1 MSLISFNIIE
11 LKFTL
16 IFHKINQTLKLLC
29 SVRLYTS
36 YMIHVVQLIRLTHGV
51 CLWIFFNIIW
61 MSLFS
66 FFKFAFSLLLL
77 VISIKVIIS
86 VKVVN

>member
-1 MSLISFNIIE
+1 MLKKLVSEWKKKDESMSLISFNIIE

-36 YMIHVVQLIRLTHGV
+36 YMIHVVQLIMTDTRSMFV
-51 CLWIFFNIIW
+51 NIF
-61 MSLFS
+61 
-66 FFKFAFSLLLL
+66 
-77 VISIKVIIS
+77 
-86 VKVVN
+86 

>member
-1 MSLISFNIIE
+1 MLKKLVSEWKKTDESMSLISFNIIE

-36 YMIHVVQLIRLTHGV
+36 YMIHVVQLIMTDTRSMFV
-51 CLWIFFNIIW
+51 NIF
-61 MSLFS
+61 
-66 FFKFAFSLLLL
+66 
-77 VISIKVIIS
+77 
-86 VKVVN
+86 

>member
-1 MSLISFNIIE
+1 MLKKLVSEWKKKDESMSLISFNIIE

-36 YMIHVVQLIRLTHGV
+36 YMIHVVQLIMTDTRSMFV
-51 CLWIFFNIIW
+51 DIF
-61 MSLFS
+61 
-66 FFKFAFSLLLL
+66 
-77 VISIKVIIS
+77 
-86 VKVVN
+86 

>member
-36 YMIHVVQLIRLTHGV
+36 YMIHVVQLIMTDTRSMFV
-51 CLWIFFNIIW
+51 DIF
-61 MSLFS
+61 
-66 FFKFAFSLLLL
+66 
-77 VISIKVIIS
+77 
-86 VKVVN
+86 